1 MKIKIV
7 ADTFRMSYRQI
18 KEPGKIL
25 GESSA
30 NASQD
35 IFKLNL

>member
-7 ADTFRMSYRQI
+7 ADTFWMWYRQI
-18 KEPGKIL
+18 KAQPGKIL

-30 NASQD
+30 NASQ
-35 IFKLNL
+35 NL